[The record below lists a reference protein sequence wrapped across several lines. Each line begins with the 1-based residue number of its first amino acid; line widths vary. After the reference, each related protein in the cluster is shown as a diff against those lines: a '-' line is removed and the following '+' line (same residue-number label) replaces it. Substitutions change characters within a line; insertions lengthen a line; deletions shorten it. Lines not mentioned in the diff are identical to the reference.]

1 MRTILGALMGALLV
15 AGCADATGTAAPA
28 ASAPAPS
35 DQASVDAS
43 PSASGSPGGSPSS
56 SGAIGGIVHY
66 QSDGAPATTEVKIDG
81 GGATVSGTA
90 VTTFRSGTHTVR
102 LGCVTRN
109 GDTWALGGM
118 TEKTTVPGERA
129 GDWSGVIVK
138 EGSPQRIGI
147 WLSDDPSK
155 ASDCEAWLASTDFAS
170 IGPENFDA
178 VESGRLVPPP
188 VPAS

>member
-15 AGCADATGTAAPA
+15 AGCAGATGSAAPA
-28 ASAPAPS
+28 ASVPAQSTPPS
-35 DQASVDAS
+35 VSPSTPASASVGA
-43 PSASGSPGGSPSS
+43 SPSS

-66 QSDGAPATTEVKIDG
+66 QSDGAAATTEVKIDG
-81 GGATVSGTA
+81 DGSTVSGTA

-109 GDTWALGGM
+109 GDTWALGGT

-178 VESGRLVPPP
+178 VESGTLVPPP
-188 VPAS
+188 DLAP